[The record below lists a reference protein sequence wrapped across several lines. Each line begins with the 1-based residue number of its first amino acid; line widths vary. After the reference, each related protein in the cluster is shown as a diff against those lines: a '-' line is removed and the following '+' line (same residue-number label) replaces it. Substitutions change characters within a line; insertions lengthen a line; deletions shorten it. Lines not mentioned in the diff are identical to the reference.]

1 MTLTSPQRKQGIPP
15 VAHNYLEQLVAE
27 WYEFQGYFVRRNVLV
42 DPRPNG
48 GYECELDVVA
58 FHPETKHVVHV
69 EASHDADSWERRQV
83 RFARKFTAGRKHIPK
98 IFGGL
103 DVNVSVE
110 QIALLAFASTQNYSH
125 LEQGRIVLIP
135 EFLSKI
141 FAKLKGRR
149 LNSSAV
155 PEQFP
160 LIRTLQLVAENF
172 NLPEALPA
180 EVLE

>member
-1 MTLTSPQRKQGIPP
+1 M
-15 VAHNYLEQLVAE
+15 AHNYLEQLVAE

-42 DPRPNG
+42 GPRPQG

-58 FHPETKHVVHV
+58 FHPEKKHLVHI
-69 EASHDADSWERRQV
+69 EPSHDADSWSKRELRYTKK
-83 RFARKFTAGRKHIPK
+83 FAAGRKYIPA
-98 IFGGL
+98 IFAGL
-103 DVNVSVE
+103 DADVSIE
-110 QIALLAFASTQNYSH
+110 QIAILAFASTRNISR

-135 EFLSKI
+135 ELLKEI

-172 NLPEALPA
+172 PFA
-180 EVLE
+180 ESGQPSFTA